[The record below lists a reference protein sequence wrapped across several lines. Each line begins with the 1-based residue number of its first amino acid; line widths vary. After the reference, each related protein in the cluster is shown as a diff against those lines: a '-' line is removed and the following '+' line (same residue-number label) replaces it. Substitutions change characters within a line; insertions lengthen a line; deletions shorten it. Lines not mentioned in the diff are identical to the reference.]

1 MSETKDA
8 VDRLRWLCEEASKR
22 AEEEFET
29 DFTKGLFP
37 LQIEM
42 GKLVPELFE
51 AGILNF
57 RDSIPFKV
65 KVERIPPTDERYVHC
80 SEIKSVTT
88 LEPLESGL
96 CERILSS
103 ANWLDRD
110 AGIVSAKYFGADE
123 LRKWFCQRMR
133 HWVRFLEAESLR
145 LESPCGDSATSTG
158 ETEVPSKHPRKRTN
172 GRPVEYNLNKT
183 QLSAIEKRL
192 KKGETVRSIWQQYKK
207 GIPVEATFRRKIAHI
222 VPKIPKQ
229 H

>member
-22 AEEEFET
+22 ADEEFET

-51 AGILNF
+51 AGILKF

-65 KVERIPPTDERYVHC
+65 EVERISPTDERYVHC

-96 CERILSS
+96 CERLLSS
-103 ANWLDRD
+103 TNWLDRD

-133 HWVRFLEAESLR
+133 QWVRFLEAESGKLQTEMAKGKTAKSKVRKPPGRERLIAPLELR
-145 LESPCGDSATSTG
+145 KKIREMK
-158 ETEVPSKHPRKRTN
+158 EERRT
-172 GRPVEYNLNKT
+172 VAEIQKWLWEEKKIKASEKT
-183 QLSAIEKRL
+183 IYAELL
-192 KKGETVRSIWQQYKK
+192 KDD
-207 GIPVEATFRRKIAHI
+207 
-222 VPKIPKQ
+222 
-229 H
+229 